1 MRLVERNGA
10 RLPMQGLRRWGLCA
24 MGKVV
29 TLGTTSTRESGV
41 VAEIGIREL
50 KSGASRVIDEVSG
63 GRSYVVTKRGRA
75 AAVIVPVEEAED
87 LVLANAEEFVTMR
100 RRAREAYRRG
110 RSLPLR
116 EIG

>member
-1 MRLVERNGA
+1 MH
-10 RLPMQGLRRWGLCA
+10 
-24 MGKVV
+24 
-29 TLGTTSTRESGV
+29 
-41 VAEIGIREL
+41 VAEIGIKEL
-50 KSGASRVIDEVSG
+50 KSGASRVIDEVAA
-63 GRSYVVTKRGRA
+63 GRSYVVTKRGRP

-110 RSLPLR
+110 RSRSLP